1 MPATYEAIG
10 ATTLGSASS
19 TITFSSIPN
28 TYTDLKLILVPRV
41 QATNANIVVT
51 LNGSTTTYSQ
61 NNIYTTGSS
70 RTADRLTGNFDGWY
84 ITQANL
90 GSTTIPTLYIVDIFS
105 YTDSTFKGSLFTSSQ
120 DQNGSGAVLR
130 GAGLWRNTSAV
141 TSVGLLQS
149 SNFSAGTT
157 ATLYGIKSA

>member
-28 TYTDLKLILVPRV
+28 TYTDLKLILVAKV
-41 QATNANIVVT
+41 QDTNANIVLT

-61 NNIYTTGSS
+61 NNIYTAGSS
-70 RTADRLTGNFDGWY
+70 RTADRLNNFDGWY
-84 ITQANL
+84 ITQADL
-90 GSTTIPTLYIVDIFS
+90 GSTTIPTMYIVDIFS
-105 YTDSTFKGSLFTSSQ
+105 YTGSTFKGSLFTSSQ
-120 DQNGSGAVLR
+120 DKNGSGAVLK
-130 GAGLWRNTSAV
+130 GTGLWRNTNAV
-141 TSVGLLQS
+141 TSVGLLQP